1 MRGLTSGQI
10 AAVTGEVVRRVFAIE
25 MGFDSGT
32 SRIVTAP
39 YDIVIDGNTF
49 IGGKAAAL
57 SGIEEVSEMQASTM
71 TGELSGIPID
81 AISIALD
88 EPFQGRPVTVW
99 MVPLDADWAPIDPI
113 VLFRGLI
120 DQMEVEIGDTAKV
133 VARFV
138 NRLASWELPRIQRYS
153 DEEQQQAYP
162 GDFFFQHAAAIE
174 NREVTWP
181 NRIRLQVEAGR

>member
-1 MRGLTSGQI
+1 MRGLTSEQI
-10 AAVTGEVVRRVFAIE
+10 TAVTGEAVRRVFAIE

-71 TGELSGIPID
+71 TGELSGIPVD

-99 MVPLDADWAPIDPI
+99 MVPMDADWAPIDP
-113 VLFRGLI
+113 VLLFRGLI

-133 VARFV
+133 VCRFV

-153 DEEQQQAYP
+153 DEEQQQAHP
-162 GDFFFQHAAAIE
+162 GDFFFQHAAAME
-174 NREVTWP
+174 SREVTWP